1 MNKFLKLYGYILIIT
16 FLTLGCSDKKDTTD
30 ETDMVSQNALKQKIE
45 IQSEYAQQ
53 QSKPSEQQATQK
65 EVQNQQEKESIN
77 SIFKDSVDLLPNGK
91 YMIMLFDS
99 KNCSYCIKL
108 KKEILANEELKNR
121 IKNNFSAYQLSL
133 DENRVYNFLY
143 HKKIVKADTN
153 LLKNIYSI
161 TSTPTLLF
169 DDKDAKNILIITGY
183 IPPKQLSV
191 TLDFIEQ
198 ELWKGKDR
206 KNGEVYKA
214 LEEYYAKRG
223 LIEKGEIETH

>member
-1 MNKFLKLYGYILIIT
+1 MNKFLKLYGYCLIVV
-16 FLTLGCSDKKDTTD
+16 FLMMGCSDKKDTTN
-30 ETDMVSQNALKQKIE
+30 ETNMVSTNALKQNIE
-45 IQSEYAQQ
+45 QH
-53 QSKPSEQQATQK
+53 SKPTEEQEKPIEKQTTQK
-65 EVQNQQEKESIN
+65 EIPNEPTNDIN
-77 SIFKDSVDLLPNGK
+77 TIFKVSNDLLPNNK

-99 KNCSYCIKL
+99 ESCSYCIKL
-108 KKEILANEELKNR
+108 KEDILANEKLKNR

-133 DENRVYNFLY
+133 DENQVYNFLY
-143 HKKIVKADTN
+143 HEKIVKADTN

-183 IPPKQLSV
+183 IPPKQFSI

-223 LIEKGEIETH
+223 LIEKGKIETH